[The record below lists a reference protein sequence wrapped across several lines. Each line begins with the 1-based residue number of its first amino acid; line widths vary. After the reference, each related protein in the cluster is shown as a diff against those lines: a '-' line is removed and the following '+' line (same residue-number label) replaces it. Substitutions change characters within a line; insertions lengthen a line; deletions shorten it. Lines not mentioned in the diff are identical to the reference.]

1 VRQEVAHVARFGTV
15 DLECTSFAV
24 SGPYTRTGGTFAG
37 QNADL
42 SGGIEQLAAVLTFAV
57 TGKPAVMM
65 LVPAG
70 QISYLGIS
78 SEGLS
83 ADANFLRSAGWR
95 TGFPR
100 YLLTRLAIE
109 QPTLKAAVDA
119 ALTPRRASSR
129 NLLLA
134 DRAGAMVDIET
145 TAEEHALTWG
155 DGCLAHADH
164 HVLPGIACHET
175 ATPDELH
182 NSTCRHERI
191 AALVE
196 AGRGHLDADALQGH
210 PARSRQPAA
219 FHLRAPGRARRLQL
233 RLAHLRSR
241 RGPDGDRG
249 GPALRARV
257 RDLHGGGPAIATE
270 LWRLD
275 AGELA
280 EMIRRRDVSCRE
292 VVTAALA
299 RLDAVNPRINAVVR
313 PLHETALA
321 EAAAADQALARG
333 AAVGPLHGV
342 PITTKVNVDQT
353 VCPTDNGVV
362 AFKDLVATRDN
373 PVVANLRRAGAIVI
387 GRTNAPAFSMR

>member
-1 VRQEVAHVARFGTV
+1 MIRAHLELIYSQGAQRSNLAPDAARRWARAFGPTIGEAAPHFLEEIEGVAEGAGIEQSESLLLQVRQEVAHVARFGAV

-24 SGPYTRTGGTFAG
+24 SGPYTRTGGTLAG

-42 SGGIEQLAAVLTFAV
+42 AGGIEAFSAVLTFAV

-134 DRAGAMVDIET
+134 DRAGSMVDIET
-145 TAEEHALTWG
+145 TAQEHGLQWG
-155 DGCLAHADH
+155 DGCLVHANH
-164 HVLPGIACHET
+164 HVVPGMACHET

-182 NSTCRHERI
+182 NSGCRQDRI
-191 AALVE
+191 AALME
-196 AGRGHLDADALQGH
+196 EHRG
-210 PARSRQPAA
+210 
-219 FHLRAPGRARRLQL
+219 
-233 RLAHLRSR
+233 
-241 RGPDGDRG
+241 
-249 GPALRARV
+249 
-257 RDLHGGGPAIATE
+257 
-270 LWRLD
+270 RLD
-275 AGELA
+275 ATVLKTVLRDHANRPHAICAHPGERAAYSFASIISDLEA
-280 EMIRRRDVSCRE
+280 GAME
-292 VVTAALA
+292 V
-299 RLDAVNPRINAVVR
+299 
-313 PLHETALA
+313 
-321 EAAAADQALARG
+321 
-333 AAVGPLHGV
+333 AVGPPCEHDYV
-342 PITTKVNVDQT
+342 RYEVRP
-353 VCPTDNGVV
+353 
-362 AFKDLVATRDN
+362 
-373 PVVANLRRAGAIVI
+373 
-387 GRTNAPAFSMR
+387 

>member
-1 VRQEVAHVARFGTV
+1 MIATFPQHRLHGTHRDVGRQHGEALRSLIRAHLELIAQQSQLSPETARRWAQAFGPVIGAAAPHFLEEIEGLAQGAGIETAEALLLQVRQEVAHVARFGSV

-24 SGPYTRTGGTFAG
+24 SAAYTRTGGTFAG

-42 SGGIEQLAAVLTFAV
+42 SGGIEQFAAVLTFAV

-83 ADANFLRSAGWR
+83 ADANFLRSRGWR

-155 DGCLAHADH
+155 DGCLVHANH
-164 HVLPGIACHET
+164 HVLPGMAGHET
-175 ATPDELH
+175 ATAEELH
-182 NSTCRHERI
+182 NSSCRHERI
-191 AALVE
+191 AALME
-196 AGRGHLDADALQGH
+196 AGRG
-210 PARSRQPAA
+210 
-219 FHLRAPGRARRLQL
+219 
-233 RLAHLRSR
+233 
-241 RGPDGDRG
+241 
-249 GPALRARV
+249 
-257 RDLHGGGPAIATE
+257 
-270 LWRLD
+270 RLD
-275 AGELA
+275 AEALKV
-280 EMIRRRDVSCRE
+280 ILRDHANRPHSIC
-292 VVTAALA
+292 AHPGA
-299 RLDAVNPRINAVVR
+299 RATYSFASLIADLDAGRMEI
-313 PLHETALA
+313 
-321 EAAAADQALARG
+321 
-333 AAVGPLHGV
+333 AVGPPCEHEY
-342 PITTKVNVDQT
+342 
-353 VCPTDNGVV
+353 
-362 AFKDLVATRDN
+362 ATYTLE
-373 PVVANLRRAGAIVI
+373 V
-387 GRTNAPAFSMR
+387 GR

>member
-1 VRQEVAHVARFGTV
+1 MIRAHLELIYTQGAQRSSLSPDTARRWALAFGPVIGEAAPDSLEEIEGVAEGAGVERSEALLLQVRQEVAHVARFGAV

-24 SGPYTRTGGTFAG
+24 SGPYTRTGTTFAG

-42 SGGIEQLAAVLTFAV
+42 AGGIEAFSAVLTFAV

-100 YLLTRLAIE
+100 YLLTRLALE

-145 TAEEHALTWG
+145 TAHEHGLAWG
-155 DGCLAHADH
+155 DGCLVHANH
-164 HVLPGIACHET
+164 HVVPGMAGHET

-182 NSTCRHERI
+182 NSGCRQDRI
-191 AALVE
+191 AALMEEQRGRLGASVLKTVVRDHANRPHSLCAHPGERVSYSFASIISDLE
-196 AGRGHLDADALQGH
+196 AGA
-210 PARSRQPAA
+210 
-219 FHLRAPGRARRLQL
+219 
-233 RLAHLRSR
+233 
-241 RGPDGDRG
+241 
-249 GPALRARV
+249 
-257 RDLHGGGPAIATE
+257 
-270 LWRLD
+270 
-275 AGELA
+275 
-280 EMIRRRDVSCRE
+280 ME
-292 VVTAALA
+292 V
-299 RLDAVNPRINAVVR
+299 
-313 PLHETALA
+313 
-321 EAAAADQALARG
+321 
-333 AAVGPLHGV
+333 AVGPPCEHDYV
-342 PITTKVNVDQT
+342 RYEVRP
-353 VCPTDNGVV
+353 
-362 AFKDLVATRDN
+362 
-373 PVVANLRRAGAIVI
+373 
-387 GRTNAPAFSMR
+387 